1 MDEIKK
7 LRRSMD
13 DRKIGGVCAGLGKF
27 FDIDPTAI
35 RVGFAVLTVF
45 TLFTGII
52 IYLVMWMI
60 IPSETFSDFRK

>member
-1 MDEIKK
+1 
-7 LRRSMD
+7 MD

-27 FDIDPTAI
+27 SDIDPTAI

-45 TLFTGII
+45 TLFTGVI

>member
-1 MDEIKK
+1 
-7 LRRSMD
+7 MD